1 MKRLVKVILIL
12 LVGLPTIQC
21 VFAGPTKFKE
31 LCFEADSLC
40 RRGHYKEAQA
50 KIENYFAVLDGRQ
63 QNYVNAFHCLR
74 INKIASTD
82 KTDDGVSKNKNKKEL
97 FKEERLGIEMSKQDT
112 MVVSDRGAISAKVD
126 TVITTYYRTDTLY
139 FTDNSHLVHPYGI
152 KSWRM
157 EKKTWRWTFN
167 SIGVAAVGGSIGM
180 GIMASRN
187 YQLHAANGASMRREH
202 QKYYK
207 DYKLYSGLMG
217 GCIALAVV
225 AFSANV
231 LYIQVGNDVRIAPG
245 VWVDWQGN
253 AQASLNIKF

>member
-1 MKRLVKVILIL
+1 MKKWVKILIL
-12 LVGLPTIQC
+12 LVAVIPQCVSALPTDYKNFC
-21 VFAGPTKFKE
+21 LK
-31 LCFEADSLC
+31 ADSLC
-40 RRGHYKEAQA
+40 RIGKYEEAKKNLISCIRGCQGCKDHYVDE
-50 KIENYFAVLDGRQ
+50 VG
-63 QNYVNAFHCLR
+63 CLHMVW
-74 INKIASTD
+74 IGTVP
-82 KTDDGVSKNKNKKEL
+82 KTDNGVKSKGRGKPPMEDVFGLEK
-97 FKEERLGIEMSKQDT
+97 SKQDT
-112 MVVSDRGAISAKVD
+112 VVSIANGSVFTKVD
-126 TVITTYYRTDTLY
+126 TITYYRTDTLY
-139 FTDNSHLVHPYGI
+139 FTDNSHLVHPYFI
-152 KSWRM
+152 KSWLM

-187 YQLHAANGASMRREH
+187 YKAHTANEASTRREH
-202 QKYYK
+202 QQYYK

-253 AQASLNIKF
+253 VQASLNVKF

>member
-1 MKRLVKVILIL
+1 MKRLVQILIL
-12 LVGLPTIQC
+12 LLAVMPQY
-21 VFAGPTKFKE
+21 VSAWPTKYKNFC
-31 LCFEADSLC
+31 LQADSLC
-40 RRGHYKEAQA
+40 RMGQYEEAKENLESCIRGCPSCKDRYIGDRGCLHMVWIGTVPKTEKGVKSQGKEAP
-50 KIENYFAVLDGRQ
+50 
-63 QNYVNAFHCLR
+63 LR
-74 INKIASTD
+74 EDVFS
-82 KTDDGVSKNKNKKEL
+82 
-97 FKEERLGIEMSKQDT
+97 IEMSKQDT
-112 MVVSDRGAISAKVD
+112 MVSIANDPTAMKVD

-139 FTDNSHLVHPYGI
+139 ITDNSHLVHPYGI

-180 GIMASRN
+180 GIIASRN

-202 QKYYK
+202 QQYYK

-217 GCIALAVV
+217 GCTALAVV